1 MTGQVTS
8 PGLARVAPGE
18 WRGFAAF
25 LRRPALPERITGI
38 RLRAI
43 GRVLQLFALDLVLM
57 GLILGLIQL
66 ATALGFSIPENAID
80 KLKLTPLLLLLVIA
94 VLPMAEEMVFRSWLS
109 GRAGHMVA
117 LVVLAIGVAVPVISG
132 PQAHPILLLGSL
144 AIAAL
149 LAVSV
154 AVWLRK
160 RRAMPFFTRQ
170 FAWFYFASALLFA
183 LAHLM
188 NYSDGITL
196 ALLPLVVPQLIA
208 GLIFGYARVT
218 FGLWS
223 DMMLHMMHNGLL
235 VGLIVLSKGM

>member
-1 MTGQVTS
+1 MTGEATS
-8 PGLARVAPGE
+8 PRLARWAPSE

-25 LRRPALPERITGI
+25 LRRPVLPERMTGI
-38 RLRAI
+38 RFAAI

-66 ATALGFSIPENAID
+66 ATAIGFHIPSNEID
-80 KLKLTPLLLLLVIA
+80 KLKLTPLLLLLVI
-94 VLPMAEEMVFRSWLS
+94 VLLPMGEEMVFRSWLS
-109 GRAGHMVA
+109 GRAGPMIA
-117 LVVLAIGVAVPVISG
+117 LVVVAVGVAIPVISG

-149 LAVSV
+149 LAIGV

-160 RRAMPFFTRQ
+160 RRAMPFFARH
-170 FAWFYFASALLFA
+170 FVWFYFASALLFA
-183 LAHLM
+183 AAHLM

>member
-1 MTGQVTS
+1 
-8 PGLARVAPGE
+8 LARWAPSE

-25 LRRPALPERITGI
+25 LRRPVLPERMTGI
-38 RLRAI
+38 RFAAI

-66 ATALGFSIPENAID
+66 ATAIGFHIPSNEID
-80 KLKLTPLLLLLVIA
+80 KLKLTPLLLLVI
-94 VLPMAEEMVFRSWLS
+94 VLLPMGEEMVFRSWLS
-109 GRAGHMVA
+109 GRAGPMIA
-117 LVVLAIGVAVPVISG
+117 LVVLAVGVAIPVISG

-149 LAVSV
+149 LAIGV
-154 AVWLRK
+154 AVWLRT
-160 RRAMPFFTRQ
+160 RRAMPFFARH
-170 FAWFYFASALLFA
+170 FVWFYFASALLFA
-183 LAHLM
+183 AAHLM

>member
-1 MTGQVTS
+1 MTGEATS
-8 PGLARVAPGE
+8 PRLARWAPSE

-25 LRRPALPERITGI
+25 LRRPVLPERMTGI
-38 RLRAI
+38 RVAAI
-43 GRVLQLFALDLVLM
+43 GRVLQLYALDLVLM

-66 ATALGFSIPENAID
+66 ATAVGFHIPSNEID
-80 KLKLTPLLLLLVIA
+80 KLKLTPLLLLLVI
-94 VLPMAEEMVFRSWLS
+94 VLLPMGEEMVFRSWLS
-109 GRAGHMVA
+109 GRAGPMIA
-117 LVVLAIGVAVPVISG
+117 LVVLAVGVAIPVISG

-149 LAVSV
+149 LAIGV

-160 RRAMPFFTRQ
+160 RRAMPFFARH
-170 FAWFYFASALLFA
+170 FVWFYFASALLFA
-183 LAHLM
+183 AAHLM